1 MVSCPKCGHQNLP
14 NAKTCYKCGTP
25 LVASA
30 PAAAPGFAAPPAP
43 TATPSYPSP
52 TAPVVPPASAGAVP
66 PQFAAPVYPPTGAPA
81 AAPTSP
87 PAGVAPGAH
96 PVAAPG
102 PGYPPAGGQGIDSV
116 EEYARQ
122 MAAREAIRK
131 RNRMIVG
138 AVVLVIIGFVVFKQL
153 QDRNRKAAA
162 QEKLNFAE
170 RFVELEKRE
179 TGAFWNC
186 VMASEVDIGMFQKGE
201 QFQQR
206 IESAYFTQQKTFA
219 DYLTTECIPKIE
231 RARQAFGGLR
241 DAPTELAGPL
251 EKYKESLPKLQSGL
265 EDYAEKIKNRGSVK
279 DTDQLIQELGGA
291 WHSYPDITAE
301 TAAYEKFLYC
311 AIPGLAKMKD
321 AQEVLEYMSDQC
333 FKKDP
338 VAFMDR
344 VRGECGP
351 LLVVADKE
359 AKVDAK
365 SVPTW
370 KQSHKL
376 FLEEEMRQL
385 QAWESCSKRSRKGK
399 KKEDLEQFLIAVN
412 DYMAARSGVA
422 NAARGIAESAK

>member
-1 MVSCPKCGHQNLP
+1 MVSCPRCGHQNLP
-14 NAKTCYKCGTP
+14 SATACSQCGTP
-25 LVASA
+25 L
-30 PAAAPGFAAPPAP
+30 PGVGPTGRVPAP
-43 TATPSYPSP
+43 MAD
-52 TAPVVPPASAGAVP
+52 
-66 PQFAAPVYPPTGAPA
+66 AA
-81 AAPTSP
+81 
-87 PAGVAPGAH
+87 
-96 PVAAPG
+96 
-102 PGYPPAGGQGIDSV
+102 

-122 MAAREAIRK
+122 MAAREAVRR

-138 AVVLVIIGFVVFKQL
+138 GVALIVIGFVIFKQV

-162 QEKLNFAE
+162 QEKLNYAE
-170 RFVELEKRE
+170 KFVELEKRE

-219 DYLTTECIPKIE
+219 DYLITECVPKIE

-241 DAPTELAGPL
+241 DAPPELAGAL
-251 EKYKESLPKLQSGL
+251 DKYRETLPKLQSGM
-265 EDYAEKIKNRGSVK
+265 EDYSEKIKARGTTK
-279 DTDQLIQELGGA
+279 DTDQLIQELGTA
-291 WHSYPDITAE
+291 WHMTPDITAE
-301 TAAYEKFLYC
+301 TAAFEKFLYC

-321 AQEVLEYMSDQC
+321 AQEVLEYMSDAC

-344 VRGECGP
+344 VRKDCGQ
-351 LLVVADKE
+351 LLVVEDKE

-370 KQSHKL
+370 KNSHKAGGI
-376 FLEEEMRQL
+376 LEEEMRQM
-385 QAWESCSKRSRKGK
+385 QAWESCSKKSRKGK
-399 KKEDLEQFLIAVN
+399 KKEDLEQFLMAVN

-422 NAARGIAESAK
+422 NAARGIAESVK

>member
-1 MVSCPKCGHQNLP
+1 MVSCPRCGRQNLP
-14 NAKTCYKCGTP
+14 SATACSQCGTT
-25 LVASA
+25 L
-30 PAAAPGFAAPPAP
+30 PAA
-43 TATPSYPSP
+43 
-52 TAPVVPPASAGAVP
+52 V
-66 PQFAAPVYPPTGAPA
+66 PTGAPL
-81 AAPTSP
+81 SD
-87 PAGVAPGAH
+87 G
-96 PVAAPG
+96 
-102 PGYPPAGGQGIDSV
+102 V

-122 MAAREAIRK
+122 MAAREAVRK
-131 RNRMIVG
+131 RNRMIIVG
-138 AVVLVIIGFVVFKQL
+138 VVLLAAGFVAFKQM

-170 RFVELEKRE
+170 KFVELEKRE

-219 DYLTTECIPKIE
+219 DYLITECVPKIE

-241 DAPTELAGPL
+241 DAPAELAAPL
-251 EKYKESLPKLQSGL
+251 EAYRETLPKLQSGM
-265 EDYAEKIKNRGSVK
+265 EDYSEKLKARGTTK
-279 DTDQLIQELGGA
+279 DTDQLIQELGTT
-291 WHSYPDITAE
+291 WHTTGDLTAE

-321 AQEVLEYMSDQC
+321 AQEVLEFMSDQC

-344 VRGECGP
+344 VRKDCGP
-351 LLVVADKE
+351 MLVVADKD
-359 AKVDAK
+359 AKVDPK

-370 KQSHKL
+370 KNSRKTL
-376 FLEEEMRQL
+376 VEDEMRQL
-385 QAWESCSKRSRKGK
+385 QAWESCSKKSRKGK
-399 KKEDLEQFLIAVN
+399 KREDLEQFMLAVN

-422 NAARGIAESAK
+422 NAARAIQEAAK

>member
-14 NAKTCYKCGTP
+14 SATTCSQCGTP
-25 LVASA
+25 L
-30 PAAAPGFAAPPAP
+30 PAA
-43 TATPSYPSP
+43 
-52 TAPVVPPASAGAVP
+52 VP
-66 PQFAAPVYPPTGAPA
+66 
-81 AAPTSP
+81 
-87 PAGVAPGAH
+87 GVAPG
-96 PVAAPG
+96 
-102 PGYPPAGGQGIDSV
+102 GYPGGIDSV

-122 MAAREAIRK
+122 MAAREAIRR
-131 RNRMIVG
+131 RNRMIIGVIG
-138 AVVLVIIGFVVFKQL
+138 LVVIGFIVWKQV

-170 RFVELEKRE
+170 KFVELEKRE

-219 DYLTTECIPKIE
+219 DYLTTECIPKIA

-241 DAPTELAGPL
+241 DAPTELAGPVD
-251 EKYKESLPKLQSGL
+251 KYRESLPKLQSGL
-265 EDYAEKIKNRGSVK
+265 EDYAEKIKARGTTK
-279 DTDQLIQELGGA
+279 DTDQLIQELGTV
-291 WHSYPDITAE
+291 WHTTPDLTAE

-321 AQEVLEYMSDQC
+321 TQEVLEFMSDAC

-344 VRGECGP
+344 VRKDCGS
-351 LLVVADKE
+351 LLVVTDKE

-370 KQSHKL
+370 KNSRKQ
-376 FLEEEMRQL
+376 FLEEDMRQL
-385 QAWESCSKRSRKGK
+385 QAWESCGKKSRKGK
-399 KKEDLEQFLIAVN
+399 KKEDLEQFLNAVN
-412 DYMAARSGVA
+412 DYMASRSGVA
-422 NAARGIAESAK
+422 SAARGIQEAAK

>member
-14 NAKTCYKCGTP
+14 SATTCSQCGTP
-25 LVASA
+25 L
-30 PAAAPGFAAPPAP
+30 PAA
-43 TATPSYPSP
+43 
-52 TAPVVPPASAGAVP
+52 V
-66 PQFAAPVYPPTGAPA
+66 
-81 AAPTSP
+81 
-87 PAGVAPGAH
+87 
-96 PVAAPG
+96 
-102 PGYPPAGGQGIDSV
+102 PGYPGGAPGGLSGIDSV

-122 MAAREAIRK
+122 MAAREAVRK
-131 RNRMIVG
+131 RNRMIIG
-138 AVVLVIIGFVVFKQL
+138 AIALVIIGFVVFKQM

-170 RFVELEKRE
+170 KFVELEKRE

-206 IESAYFTQQKTFA
+206 IEAAYFTQQKTFA

-241 DAPTELAGPL
+241 DAPTELAGPID
-251 EKYKESLPKLQSGL
+251 KYREALPKLQSGL
-265 EDYAEKIKNRGSVK
+265 EDYTEKIKARGTTK
-279 DTDQLIQELGGA
+279 DTDQLIQELGTV
-291 WHSYPDITAE
+291 WHTTPDLTAE

-321 AQEVLEYMSDQC
+321 TQEVLEFMSDAC

-344 VRGECGP
+344 VRKDCGSM
-351 LLVVADKE
+351 LVVADKE
-359 AKVDAK
+359 AKIDAK

-370 KQSHKL
+370 KNSRKQ
-376 FLEEEMRQL
+376 FVEDDMRQL
-385 QAWESCSKRSRKGK
+385 QAWESCGKKSRKGK
-399 KKEDLEQFLIAVN
+399 KKEDLENFLNAVN

-422 NAARGIAESAK
+422 SAARGIQEAAK

>member
-1 MVSCPKCGHQNLP
+1 
-14 NAKTCYKCGTP
+14 
-25 LVASA
+25 
-30 PAAAPGFAAPPAP
+30 
-43 TATPSYPSP
+43 
-52 TAPVVPPASAGAVP
+52 
-66 PQFAAPVYPPTGAPA
+66 
-81 AAPTSP
+81 
-87 PAGVAPGAH
+87 
-96 PVAAPG
+96 
-102 PGYPPAGGQGIDSV
+102 
-116 EEYARQ
+116 

-131 RNRMIVG
+131 RNRMIIG
-138 AVVLVIIGFVVFKQL
+138 AVALVVIGFVVFKQV

-162 QEKLNFAE
+162 QDKLNFAE

-241 DAPTELAGPL
+241 DAPTELAGPID
-251 EKYKESLPKLQSGL
+251 KYRESLPKLQSGL
-265 EDYAEKIKNRGSVK
+265 EDYAEKIKSRGTTK
-279 DTDQLIQELGGA
+279 DTDQLIQELGTA
-291 WHSYPDITAE
+291 WHTTPDITAE
-301 TAAYEKFLYC
+301 TAAFEKFLYC
-311 AIPGLAKMKD
+311 ALPGLPKMKD
-321 AQEVLEYMSDQC
+321 AQEVLEFMSDAC

-344 VRGECGP
+344 IRKDCGP

-359 AKVDAK
+359 AKVDPK

-370 KQSHKL
+370 KASHKQ

-385 QAWESCSKRSRKGK
+385 QAWESCGKKSRKGK
-399 KKEDLEQFLIAVN
+399 KKEDLEQFLNAVN
-412 DYMAARSGVA
+412 DYMATRSGVA
-422 NAARGIAESAK
+422 AAARGIQESAK